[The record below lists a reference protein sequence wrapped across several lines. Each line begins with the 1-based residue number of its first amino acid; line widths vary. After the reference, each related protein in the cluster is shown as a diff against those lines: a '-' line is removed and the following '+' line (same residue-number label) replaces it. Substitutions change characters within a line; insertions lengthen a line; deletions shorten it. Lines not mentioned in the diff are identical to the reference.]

1 MAATDLVGV
10 VQEVMELMMMMLV
23 LQVER
28 RMKIQVQELF
38 QEF

>member
-28 RMKIQVQELF
+28 RRKIQVQELF

>member
-1 MAATDLVGV
+1 MVGV

-28 RMKIQVQELF
+28 RRKIQVQELF

>member
-10 VQEVMELMMMMLV
+10 VQEGMELMMMMLV
-23 LQVER
+23 LQR

>member
-10 VQEVMELMMMMLV
+10 VQEGMELMMMMLV

-28 RMKIQVQELF
+28 RRKIQVQELF